1 MERRVGGR
9 DMGSGGSR
17 KFGERGLVD
26 EDAEWMG
33 AGCKKIKK
41 LSVNI
46 LIASSFLRCKGCI
59 VDKDVFIRSAIFS
72 N

>member
-41 LSVNI
+41 L
-46 LIASSFLRCKGCI
+46 
-59 VDKDVFIRSAIFS
+59 
-72 N
+72 